1 MMIKKGEPIA
11 SVRDVFNA
19 VEVSCDM
26 LGEAMFYGKGAGKLP
41 TASAV
46 VADIIDCQNAP
57 KMHNILWGE
66 KKAEMYADKKFRY
79 MIRKKNADFDGLDK
93 ACGVVDGENAYITKP
108 MSAKE
113 IAELKNEIEIVSY
126 IKIFDI

>member
-1 MMIKKGEPIA
+1 MMIKKSEPIA

-19 VEVSCDM
+19 VEVLCDM

-46 VADIIDCQNAP
+46 VADIIDCQNQP

-79 MIRKKNADFDGLDK
+79 MIRTKNDNLDGLDK
-93 ACGVVDGENAYITKP
+93 VCGVVDGETAYITKP
-108 MSAKE
+108 MCEKE
-113 IAELKNEIEIVSY
+113 MTDMKNECDIVSY
-126 IKIFDI
+126 IKVFDI